1 MVTYLGSHVHLCC
14 GEGGTLQTDFTGI
27 CGECSQCKDHTGF
40 AKAQG
45 GMCFLGLHCS
55 GSREELSAGV
65 LSKAGLPFWALHR
78 SKPLRVLG
86 TPEGHKVGWVCIL
99 CPSQVQAAQVTRCL
113 VSALSQVGRAS

>member
-1 MVTYLGSHVHLCC
+1 MVTYLSSLVQLCC
-14 GEGGTLQTDFTGI
+14 GEGGTLQTEFPGI
-27 CGECSQCKDHTGF
+27 CGECSQVKDHTGF

-86 TPEGHKVGWVCIL
+86 IPQGHRVGWVCIL
-99 CPSQVQAAQVTRCL
+99 CPSQVQAAQATRCF
-113 VSALSQVGRAS
+113 SRALAQVGCTS